1 MRSLPRPNNN
11 SRRNLSYAALALV
24 ALTAFARIALA
35 DVSEGMLAVAAAQG
49 PPQKVSAEE
58 ASSSE
63 ETSSA
68 SSKEADAQPTGELV
82 PNAPFIFIP
91 KADDPAQAT
100 HMVTAM
106 LGEQLNQI
114 ASLADK
120 VREEKKRKR
129 EKEGE
134 RKRERERKR

>member
-1 MRSLPRPNNN
+1 MLFHNKTTKNDSVRTV
-11 SRRNLSYAALALV
+11 ALV
-24 ALTAFARIALA
+24 LM
-35 DVSEGMLAVAAAQG
+35 GMLAVAAAQG

-58 ASSSE
+58 ASASSE
-63 ETSSA
+63 EAPSSS
-68 SSKEADAQPTGELV
+68 SSKEAEAKPAAEAGEQV

-114 ASLADK
+114 AALGDK
-120 VREEKKRKR
+120 VSCC
-129 EKEGE
+129 
-134 RKRERERKR
+134 

>member
-1 MRSLPRPNNN
+1 M
-11 SRRNLSYAALALV
+11 
-24 ALTAFARIALA
+24 
-35 DVSEGMLAVAAAQG
+35 GMLAVAAAQG

>member
-1 MRSLPRPNNN
+1 MDAGGVVESAVVV
-11 SRRNLSYAALALV
+11 AAV
-24 ALTAFARIALA
+24 
-35 DVSEGMLAVAAAQG
+35 VAVAAAQG

-58 ASSSE
+58 ASASSE
-63 ETSSA
+63 EAPSSS
-68 SSKEADAQPTGELV
+68 SSKEAEAKPAAEAGEQV

-114 ASLADK
+114 AALGDK
-120 VREEKKRKR
+120 VCCC
-129 EKEGE
+129 
-134 RKRERERKR
+134 

>member
-1 MRSLPRPNNN
+1 M
-11 SRRNLSYAALALV
+11 
-24 ALTAFARIALA
+24 
-35 DVSEGMLAVAAAQG
+35 GMLAVAAAQG

-63 ETSSA
+63 ETSS
-68 SSKEADAQPTGELV
+68 SSKEADAQPAGELV
-82 PNAPFIFIP
+82 HDAPFIFIP

>member
-1 MRSLPRPNNN
+1 M
-11 SRRNLSYAALALV
+11 
-24 ALTAFARIALA
+24 
-35 DVSEGMLAVAAAQG
+35 GMLAVAAAQG

-63 ETSSA
+63 ETSS
-68 SSKEADAQPTGELV
+68 SSKESEAKPAEGEAV
-82 PNAPFIFIP
+82 RNAPFIFIP

-114 ASLADK
+114 AALGDK
-120 VREEKKRKR
+120 VGWERER
-129 EKEGE
+129 ENKE
-134 RKRERERKR
+134 RERERERVTVEKKTGRKKKLNLGKKKKNPSQKTPRRSTRTSTSR

>member
-1 MRSLPRPNNN
+1 M
-11 SRRNLSYAALALV
+11 
-24 ALTAFARIALA
+24 
-35 DVSEGMLAVAAAQG
+35 GMLAVAAAQG
-49 PPQKVSAEE
+49 PPQKVSADE

-63 ETSSA
+63 ETSS
-68 SSKEADAQPTGELV
+68 SSKEAEAKPAGGEFV
-82 PNAPFIFIP
+82 PDAPFIFIP

-120 VREEKKRKR
+120 VRRRKR
-129 EKEGE
+129 EEKE
-134 RKRERERKR
+134 REREKEEGDS

>member
-1 MRSLPRPNNN
+1 M
-11 SRRNLSYAALALV
+11 
-24 ALTAFARIALA
+24 
-35 DVSEGMLAVAAAQG
+35 GMLAVAAAQG

-63 ETSSA
+63 ETSS
-68 SSKEADAQPTGELV
+68 SSKEADAQPAGELV
-82 PNAPFIFIP
+82 PDAPFIFIP

-106 LGEQLNQI
+106 LGEQLTQI

-120 VREEKKRKR
+120 VREEKKRER
-129 EKEGE
+129 EKVGE
-134 RKRERERKR
+134 RKREREREKDDS